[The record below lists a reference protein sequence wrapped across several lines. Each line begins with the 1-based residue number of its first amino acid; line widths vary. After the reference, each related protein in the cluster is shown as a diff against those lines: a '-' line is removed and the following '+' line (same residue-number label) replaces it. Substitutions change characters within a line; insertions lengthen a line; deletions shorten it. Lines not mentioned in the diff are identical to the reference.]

1 MRCSLFYSKMEF
13 KAIGA
18 LDIRKGGNL
27 FNLSVAPCCSGYVV
41 PCGSSS
47 AADAEG
53 HQHVSEREP

>member
-1 MRCSLFYSKMEF
+1 MEF